1 MTADVH
7 PSFFSSIVA
16 LSRSLA
22 RWLEVQ
28 ASQKS
33 QYTSA
38 SKTIVQALQKCAT
51 LYCKQHKMLKHC
63 IARGTL
69 LEGTHDC
76 KLHKSVQNTSA
87 RNTLLVGI
95 YKHNQ
100 HTITIKTEVWNTL
113 LKGTHFWKKRTFER
127 NTLLKG
133 THICKV
139 RTIARNTLVHNT
151 QVQDDWRCKEHS
163 ASDTASFPCDPPA
176 PSYVRI
182 SAAPSYVRADGRGVD
197 KWEEEEE
204 SNRHPSWYCALCKM
218 AALVPAVTS
227 YISGW
232 KCIN

>member
-1 MTADVH
+1 MCNTLLQAAQNVETLH
-7 PSFFSSIVA
+7 CKGHTF
-16 LSRSLA
+16 R
-22 RWLEVQ
+22 RNTWLQ
-28 ASQKS
+28 ASQK
-33 QYTSA
+33 
-38 SKTIVQALQKCAT
+38 CA
-51 LYCKQHKMLKHC
+51 
-63 IARGTL
+63 
-69 LEGTHDC
+69 
-76 KLHKSVQNTSA
+76 TSA
-87 RNTLLVGI
+87 RNTLIVGI

-100 HTITIKTEVWNTL
+100 RTITIKTEVWNTL

-182 SAAPSYVRADGRGVD
+182 SAAPSYVRADGWGVD

-204 SNRHPSWYCALCKM
+204 SNRHPSRYCALCKM